1 MADAKS
7 GGPLGGEGATLQA
20 KLDGKEAEIETYK
33 SEIAETKKMM
43 DENDVPFKEQLGY
56 LKPMNERLAALDGQL
71 AELHKM
77 VTLLLVKG
85 QNPAQAAAAA
95 AAAAAADSTS
105 SSFSRATL
113 SCSSVSLRASLA

>member
-7 GGPLGGEGATLQA
+7 GAPLGGEGATLQA

-33 SEIAETKKMM
+33 SEIAKTKKMM

-77 VTLLLVKG
+77 VTLLLAKG
-85 QNPAQAAAAA
+85 QNPGA
-95 AAAAAADSTS
+95 TS
-105 SSFSRATL
+105 HPSHVAPSLCTNAVPCGL
-113 SCSSVSLRASLA
+113 SAPLNAPVLPP